1 MCLFTSQSLPL
12 ICLLHCHFLYLTGCL
27 TTFFTSNPI
36 KDTKLSLLSV
46 YEVSEF
52 IKLNTIFLNICLL
65 NILKDLNCLIRLC
78 LELGFCNTNEKKMII
93 TYFNIFLMYRVYIFS
108 FLYMLCTLSFSLF
121 FPLINQTIE
130 CNILHGFFYL
140 L

>member
-12 ICLLHCHFLYLTGCL
+12 ICLLYCHFLCLTGCL
-27 TTFFTSNPI
+27 TTFFTSNHI
-36 KDTKLSLLSV
+36 KDSKLSLLSM
-46 YEVSEF
+46 YEVSGLK
-52 IKLNTIFLNICLL
+52 KLNTIFLNICLL
-65 NILKDLNCLIRLC
+65 NILNCLIRRC